1 MGLGDKMGNA
11 AEDAKGKTKEA
22 FGKATNNE
30 QTEADGKLD
39 QQKAA
44 AKDKVEEGK
53 DKVAEKYNDANE

>member
-1 MGLGDKMGNA
+1 MGLGDKIGNA

-30 QTEADGKLD
+30 QTEAEGKLD

-44 AKDKVEEGK
+44 AKDKVEDAK
-53 DKVAEKYNDANE
+53 DTVAEKYNDANE